1 MSNPENNSVAD
12 TRPPAASPAGGAL
25 PVLGL
30 IAIIA
35 ASLLVLFWEGIQ
47 HMVGT
52 WNSPEYNHGY
62 MIPFVALYLLWL
74 RARALDA
81 QTLPGSWFGVIL
93 LVLSLFLLLLG
104 ELSAVYAIIQYG
116 FVLGMWAVVTAA
128 TGARGMKLLW
138 VPLLYLVFMVPL
150 PAFIATRM
158 TAGLQLLSSELGVAV
173 IRAAGLSVF
182 LEGNVIDLGT
192 YKLQVA
198 EACSGMRYLFPLLSF
213 GYLCAVLFQGR
224 WWQRAVLLVA
234 VVPITILMNS
244 FRIGVIGILVN
255 YYGIEQAE
263 GFLHD
268 FEGWVVFM
276 SCVGILFLIIWVFA
290 RMERKGFLEIFGLDI
305 PPVSDLTGL
314 VARARPN
321 RPTLVTAAALAVAA
335 LASLVVTRPP
345 TLVPERQSLATFPLR
360 IGEWQGREDAVE
372 QVYLDVLQ
380 TSDELMANFKRPG
393 DPAPV
398 NLWIAYYDS
407 QVKGVSVHS
416 PQACLPGGGW
426 QIESFGIHTIKDV
439 GPGGED
445 LQVNRAVISMGD
457 VRQVVYY
464 WFEQR
469 GRRLTSEFMVKW
481 YIFQDGI
488 TMNRTDG
495 ALVRLIT
502 FVPDRTLLSEA
513 EERLEDFLRAA
524 DPQLAYHLP
533 GADAPV
539 RAEKAVATR

>member
-1 MSNPENNSVAD
+1 MSNPENNSAAD
-12 TRPPAASPAGGAL
+12 SRPPAAGGAL
-25 PVLGL
+25 QVLGL
-30 IAIIA
+30 IAVIA
-35 ASLLVLFWEGIQ
+35 ASLLVLFWEGVQ
-47 HMVGT
+47 HMVGK
-52 WNSPEYNHGY
+52 WDSPEYNHGY

-81 QTLPGSWFGVIL
+81 QTLPGSWFGLIL
-93 LVLSLFLLLLG
+93 LVLSLLLLLLG

-116 FVLGMWAVVTAA
+116 FVLGLWAVVTAT
-128 TGARGMKLLW
+128 TGARGLKLLW

-150 PAFIATRM
+150 PSFIATRM
-158 TAGLQLLSSELGVAV
+158 TAGLQLISSELGVAV

-276 SCVGILFLIIWVFA
+276 SCVGILFLIIWIFA

-314 VARARPN
+314 VARSRPN
-321 RPTLVTAAALAVAA
+321 RPALVTAAALAVAA

-380 TSDELMANFKRPG
+380 TSDELMANFKRPE
-393 DPAPV
+393 DPAAV

-426 QIESFGIHTIKDV
+426 QIESFGLHTIKDV
-439 GPGGED
+439 GPNGED

-513 EERLEDFLRAA
+513 EQRLEDFLRAA

-539 RAEKAVATR
+539 REEKAVATR